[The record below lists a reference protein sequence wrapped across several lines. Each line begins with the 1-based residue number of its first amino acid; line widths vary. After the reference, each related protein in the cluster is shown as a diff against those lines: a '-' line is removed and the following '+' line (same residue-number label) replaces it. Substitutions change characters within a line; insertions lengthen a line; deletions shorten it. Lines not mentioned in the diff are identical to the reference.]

1 MLLFFPMT
9 IEVILVDESDR
20 QIGLM
25 EKMEAHLKG
34 RLHRAISIFLFNE
47 KGETLIQ
54 QRAFSKYHCPGL
66 WSNTCCSHPYPG
78 ETPQAAAER
87 RLFEEMGIQC
97 ELKWAF
103 PFLYKAEVGKGLIEH
118 EYDHVFI
125 GRFEGEA
132 VPNPLEVEATKWVSP
147 KTLLEEFEK
156 TPEKYTVW
164 FRGCLLKERRAA
176 SWAFARHQETILLC
190 GF

>member
-1 MLLFFPMT
+1 MAT
-9 IEVILVDESDR
+9 QVVLVDESDLEM
-20 QIGLM
+20 GLM
-25 EKMEAHLKG
+25 EKMEAHLQG

-78 ETPQAAAER
+78 ETPQMAAER
-87 RLFEEMGIQC
+87 RLFEELGIQC

-103 PFLYKAEVGKGLIEH
+103 PFLYKAEVGNGLIEH

-125 GRFEGEA
+125 GRSEGEA
-132 VPNPLEVEATKWVSP
+132 TLNPLEVEATKWVLP
-147 KTLLEEFEK
+147 RTLLEEFEK

-164 FRGCLLKERRAA
+164 FRLLLGATVISSHDRRNY
-176 SWAFARHQETILLC
+176 L
-190 GF
+190 